1 VEIINKK
8 RNGETNGRSRRMS
21 TSIFW
26 IKKQLNSSNRLKV
39 IDENIGE
46 FEFNGNTLKVYCPV
60 TTEYEINVDVL
71 LKASDKGANIITYPT
86 SWCEATVEAI
96 SLSRNYGIE
105 IMPFGKFL
113 GIYGEQ

>member
-1 VEIINKK
+1 
-8 RNGETNGRSRRMS
+8 MS

-26 IKKQLNSSNRLKV
+26 IKKQLKTSNRLKV

-46 FEFNGNTLKVYCPV
+46 FEFNGNMLKVYCPV

-96 SLSRNYGIE
+96 SQSKSYGIE